1 MDKRDKIEKFFFLK
15 EIGVN
20 MLSPEEAEK
29 MRRVLLIKP
38 PSERFK
44 KEEENKQKEVLSSGL
59 SLKEKFLSEIEK
71 EIAQCKKCPLFSTR
85 KNYVF
90 GEGSMDAEIMFIGE
104 APGEEEDNQG
114 RPFVGKAGKKLTEM
128 IKAMGF
134 EREDVFI
141 ANIVKCRPPGNA
153 TPTPQIRRTCFPYL
167 QKQIAIIKPKVLI
180 ALGNVAAQT
189 LLDTKETITRLRGKF
204 GKYQGIPVM
213 PTYHP
218 SYVIRNYTVA
228 VRKAVWEDLK
238 KVLALLNENR

>member
-1 MDKRDKIEKFFFLK
+1 MGKREEVEKIFFLK

-20 MLSPEEAEK
+20 MLSKEEAEK
-29 MRRVLLIKP
+29 IRRLLLIKP
-38 PSERFK
+38 VEKREVIL
-44 KEEENKQKEVLSSGL
+44 EEENKKPRAAF
-59 SLKEKFLSEIEK
+59 SLKEKFLSEIEEEVK
-71 EIAQCKKCPLFSTR
+71 SCKKCPLFRTR

-90 GEGSMDAEIMFIGE
+90 GEGNINADIMFVGE

-134 EREDVFI
+134 ERKDVFI

-153 TPTPQIRRTCFPYL
+153 TPTPAIRRTCFPYL
-167 QKQIAIIKPKVLI
+167 QKQIAIIQPKVLI

-189 LLDTKETITRLRGKF
+189 LLNTKETITRLRGNF

-218 SYVIRNYTVA
+218 SYVIRNYTIA

-238 KVLALLNENR
+238 KVMALLNENS

>member
-1 MDKRDKIEKFFFLK
+1 MGKKRKVEQLFFLK

-20 MLSPEEAEK
+20 FLSPGEAEK
-29 MRRVLLIKP
+29 IRRELLIKP
-38 PSERFK
+38 ASREK
-44 KEEENKQKEVLSSGL
+44 GGEKQKTDEITSS
-59 SLKEKFLSEIEK
+59 KEKFLKEIE
-71 EIAQCKKCPLFSTR
+71 EGVATCKRCELYKTR

-90 GEGSMDAEIMFIGE
+90 GEGNINADIMFVGE

-128 IKAMGF
+128 IEAMGYK
-134 EREDVFI
+134 RKDVFI
-141 ANIVKCRPPGNA
+141 GNIVKCRPPGNA
-153 TPTPQIRRTCFPYL
+153 TPTPAIRRTCFPYL
-167 QKQIAIIKPKVLI
+167 QKQIAIIRPKVLI

-213 PTYHP
+213 PTFHP
-218 SYVIRNYTVA
+218 SYVIRNYTIP

-238 KVLALLNENR
+238 KVLNLLNENS

>member
-1 MDKRDKIEKFFFLK
+1 MDKKDRIEKLFFLK

-20 MLSPEEAEK
+20 ILSSEEVKK
-29 MRRVLLIKP
+29 MRKALLIKP
-38 PSERFK
+38 PTEKGLK
-44 KEEENKQKEVLSSGL
+44 KEEKIEKSNFSLGF
-59 SLKEKFLSEIEK
+59 SLKKKFLSEIEK
-71 EIAQCKKCPLFSTR
+71 EIAECKKCPLFNTR

-90 GEGSMDAEIMFIGE
+90 GEGSIDADIMFVGE
-104 APGEEEDNQG
+104 APGEEEDKQG

-189 LLDTKETITRLRGKF
+189 LLDTKETITKRRGKF

-238 KVLALLNENR
+238 KVLALLDENS